1 MAKRIVLFGSNGFV
15 SSSIKKY
22 LKKVKYNFI
31 VLGSK
36 RYDLTNSKNIKK
48 INKILS
54 NDDIIL
60 FTSSIA
66 PSKTFQEFNKNITM
80 SLNMI
85 KAIGEK
91 KIYKFVYLS
100 SDAVYKDTKSPIN
113 EKTEAVPTTLH
124 GLMHVTRERIFS
136 SFFCKKMLV
145 VRPTLIY
152 GENDPH
158 NGYGPNSF
166 IRLAKKN
173 LNIKLFG
180 KGEERR
186 DHININT
193 VVILILDLIKKDKF
207 GVFNLCSG
215 SVISFNNLAKKII
228 KIIGSKSK
236 IIYTKRV
243 GPMHHLGLRQFDI
256 KKLKKIK
263 FKHESSKIENAIN
276 KKFIDKY

>member
-136 SFFCKKMLV
+136 SFFYKKMLV

-166 IRLAKKN
+166 ILLAKKN

-193 VVILILDLIKKDKF
+193 VVILILNLIKKDKF

-236 IIYTKRV
+236 IIYIKRV

>member
-22 LKKVKYNFI
+22 LEKVKYNFI

-136 SFFCKKMLV
+136 SFFYKKMLV

>member
-22 LKKVKYNFI
+22 LEKVKYNFI

-85 KAIGEK
+85 RAIGEK
-91 KIYKFVYLS
+91 KINKFVYLS

-113 EKTEAVPTTLH
+113 EKTEADPNTLH

-136 SFFCKKMLV
+136 SFFYKKMLV

-236 IIYTKRV
+236 IIFTKRV

-263 FKHESSKIENAIN
+263 FKHEISKIENVIN

>member
-1 MAKRIVLFGSNGFV
+1 MTKRIVLFGSNGFV

-36 RYDLTNSKNIKK
+36 RYDLTNLKNIKK

-91 KIYKFVYLS
+91 KINKFVYLS

-136 SFFCKKMLV
+136 SFFYKKMLV

>member
-113 EKTEAVPTTLH
+113 EKTEADPNTLH

>member
-1 MAKRIVLFGSNGFV
+1 MK
-15 SSSIKKY
+15 
-22 LKKVKYNFI
+22 
-31 VLGSK
+31 
-36 RYDLTNSKNIKK
+36 KK
-48 INKILS
+48 IN
-54 NDDIIL
+54 
-60 FTSSIA
+60 
-66 PSKTFQEFNKNITM
+66 
-80 SLNMI
+80 
-85 KAIGEK
+85 
-91 KIYKFVYLS
+91 KFVYLS

-136 SFFCKKMLV
+136 SFFYKKMLV

>member
-1 MAKRIVLFGSNGFV
+1 MTKRIVLFGSNGFV

-36 RYDLTNSKNIKK
+36 RYDLTNLKNIKK

-91 KIYKFVYLS
+91 KINKFVYLS

-263 FKHESSKIENAIN
+263 FKHEISKIENVIN

>member
-91 KIYKFVYLS
+91 KIYKFVYL
-100 SDAVYKDTKSPIN
+100 V
-113 EKTEAVPTTLH
+113 
-124 GLMHVTRERIFS
+124 
-136 SFFCKKMLV
+136 
-145 VRPTLIY
+145 
-152 GENDPH
+152 
-158 NGYGPNSF
+158 
-166 IRLAKKN
+166 
-173 LNIKLFG
+173 
-180 KGEERR
+180 
-186 DHININT
+186 
-193 VVILILDLIKKDKF
+193 
-207 GVFNLCSG
+207 
-215 SVISFNNLAKKII
+215 
-228 KIIGSKSK
+228 
-236 IIYTKRV
+236 
-243 GPMHHLGLRQFDI
+243 
-256 KKLKKIK
+256 
-263 FKHESSKIENAIN
+263 
-276 KKFIDKY
+276 

>member
-22 LKKVKYNFI
+22 LEKVKYNFI

-85 KAIGEK
+85 RAIGEK
-91 KIYKFVYLS
+91 KINKFVYLS

-113 EKTEAVPTTLH
+113 EKTEADPNTLH

-236 IIYTKRV
+236 IIFTKRV

-263 FKHESSKIENAIN
+263 FKHEISKIENVIN

>member
-136 SFFCKKMLV
+136 SFFYKKMLV

-173 LNIKLFG
+173 FNIKLFG

-263 FKHESSKIENAIN
+263 FKHEISKIENVIN